1 MTEDLSD
8 KNECSNN
15 EIKALKARINELEAE
30 LNKKE
35 NEISEYL
42 EVIEN
47 LEDQIMKLESL
58 FPDEDDDNKS
68 KKQKLI
74 ESKMA
79 LEIEENERQ
88 IRDLKNRMGFLRK
101 EKVQLQQELET
112 IKRKNKSTSIVINTE
127 DLRKNQPLEI
137 LVKELQDKVNKQK
150 SIIHNLQREHIDL
163 NEFNDRLKEQEKLI
177 EKKLAFSM
185 QKQIDNQK
193 DIIKTQKNTIED
205 LQKENEKIKKRIDT
219 VEIQLKIKDQKIEE
233 LKNQKQPKG
242 KRK

>member
-8 KNECSNN
+8 NTECSNN
-15 EIKALKARINELEAE
+15 EIKVLKARINELEAE

-35 NEISEYL
+35 NEISKYL

-58 FPDEDDDNKS
+58 FPDENDDNKS

-101 EKVQLQQELET
+101 EKVQLQQELEKL
-112 IKRKNKSTSIVINTE
+112 KRKNNTTSIVINTE
-127 DLRKNQPLEI
+127 DLRKNEPLEI

-150 SIIHNLQREHIDL
+150 STIHNLQRDHIDL
-163 NEFNDRLKEQEKLI
+163 NEFNDKLKEQEKVI

-193 DIIKTQKNTIED
+193 EIIKTQKNTIED

-219 VEIQLKIKDQKIEE
+219 LEIQLKIKDLVKYIS
-233 LKNQKQPKG
+233 K
-242 KRK
+242 

>member
-8 KNECSNN
+8 NNEGSDN

-42 EVIEN
+42 DKIEN
-47 LEDQIMKLESL
+47 LEDVIMKLESL
-58 FPDEDDDNKS
+58 IPDEEEDNKS

-79 LEIEENERQ
+79 LEIEEKEKE

-101 EKVQLQQELET
+101 EKVQLQQELEK
-112 IKRKNKSTSIVINTE
+112 INKKKSSTSIVINTE
-127 DLRKNQPLEI
+127 DLKERQPLEV

-150 SIIHNLQREHIDL
+150 SIIHNIKRQYMDI
-163 NEFNDRLKEQEKLI
+163 NEFNDKLKEQEKVI

-185 QKQIDNQK
+185 QKQIDDQK
-193 DIIKTQKNTIED
+193 EIIETHKKTIED
-205 LQKENEKIKKRIDT
+205 SHKENQNLKKRIDT
-219 VEIQLKIKDQKIEE
+219 LEIQIKIKDQRIEE
-233 LKNQKQPKG
+233 FKSQMNPQG
-242 KRK
+242 KRR